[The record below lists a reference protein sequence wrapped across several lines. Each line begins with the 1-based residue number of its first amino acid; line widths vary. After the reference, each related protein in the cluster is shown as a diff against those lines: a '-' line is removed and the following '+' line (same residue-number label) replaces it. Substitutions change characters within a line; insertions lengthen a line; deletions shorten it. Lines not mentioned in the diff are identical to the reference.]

1 MLLVGIYF
9 YVNIS
14 SVLTKNAN
22 ENLSNL
28 IQQANGNIENSFK
41 IIDTTSLHF
50 LSNKN
55 IRSWSSSDTSFKE
68 DIYSLFLNK
77 SRIEEDLKYS
87 LMFNNAWDM
96 NLISTAY
103 VFLNED
109 TYCSIFKSTPNI
121 QLINNNN
128 ISVFREISKN
138 KIRGKEIVPPS
149 LKDRTIY
156 FTRVISNINN
166 PKQKLAMIFGT
177 DEDQL
182 YKKYAELLSFQ
193 GSMVYITDKHGIIYS
208 SSDRNKIGSTVDSSI
223 LTFTDDKDVSEV
235 TIENVTYLVAHR
247 NISDTGLNFI
257 AGIPKNQVLATLS
270 DSMRNYIGIT
280 VIIIIA
286 SVFIGIIL
294 SLRFTRF
301 IRDLLS
307 VINRVKVG
315 DYEIKMPAYSDSEL
329 NLLSDTFNNMT
340 YEIKYLINQ
349 VYEKQ
354 LLIKETEFKFLQSQ
368 MNPHFLFNTLIT
380 IGYKARLSKDETI
393 YQMVTS
399 LTQLLQAGIFT
410 NSQTKVPIRQE
421 LKFIEFYLYLQKMR
435 FQDKLEYTIN
445 ISDESILDLV
455 LPKLSIEPLV
465 ENAVVH
471 GIEEKIGKGTVEL
484 NIYQEKGSIYFEV
497 TDDGNGF
504 ESGSIDLDDSET
516 VIMRKK
522 GHNSIGLLNTHKRI
536 KLMYGEAYG
545 IHIESHISKGSKVTV
560 RIPVDRSEISNV

>member
-1 MLLVGIYF
+1 
-9 YVNIS
+9 
-14 SVLTKNAN
+14 
-22 ENLSNL
+22 
-28 IQQANGNIENSFK
+28 
-41 IIDTTSLHF
+41 
-50 LSNKN
+50 
-55 IRSWSSSDTSFKE
+55 
-68 DIYSLFLNK
+68 
-77 SRIEEDLKYS
+77 
-87 LMFNNAWDM
+87 
-96 NLISTAY
+96 
-103 VFLNED
+103 
-109 TYCSIFKSTPNI
+109 
-121 QLINNNN
+121 
-128 ISVFREISKN
+128 
-138 KIRGKEIVPPS
+138 
-149 LKDRTIY
+149 
-156 FTRVISNINN
+156 
-166 PKQKLAMIFGT
+166 
-177 DEDQL
+177 
-182 YKKYAELLSFQ
+182 
-193 GSMVYITDKHGIIYS
+193 
-208 SSDRNKIGSTVDSSI
+208 
-223 LTFTDDKDVSEV
+223 
-235 TIENVTYLVAHR
+235 
-247 NISDTGLNFI
+247 
-257 AGIPKNQVLATLS
+257 
-270 DSMRNYIGIT
+270 MRNYIGIT

-399 LTQLLQAGIFT
+399 LTQLLQAGIYT

-421 LKFIEFYLYLQKMR
+421 LEFIEFYLYLQKMR
-435 FQDKLEYTIN
+435 FQDKLEYNIN
-445 ISDESILDLV
+445 LDLV

-484 NIYQEKGSIYFEV
+484 NIYQEKDSIYFEV